1 MAFKPPAMAPKGL
14 WRRTPPAIFPPV
26 LGLLGLGLAWR
37 RGAGE
42 FGLPQG
48 AADALLG
55 AVTMLFLF
63 MALTYVVKFMRRPGV
78 VAEDLKILPG
88 RAGLVAGVLSLYL
101 FAGVLTPYSADQA
114 RPVLML
120 ALALHLALVALLL
133 WQLLTGPAEQRRVT
147 PVWHLSFAGFV
158 VAAAAAQGLGL
169 TGLAAALFWVSLP
182 IAVLIWAASA
192 DQFRRE
198 RVPAPLRPL
207 LAIHL
212 MPAALLGEVAL
223 GMGMPGL
230 ALGFGVVSAVLLAA
244 LGLGSRWLLR
254 AGFSPL
260 WGALTFPLAA
270 TASFWLALGG
280 AWRIPGGLVLV
291 AATLIIIPI
300 AIQVVK
306 LWAKG
311 QLAVKTNAAIA

>member
-42 FGLPQG
+42 FGLPQ
-48 AADALLG
+48 AIADALLG
-55 AVTMLFLF
+55 AVTLLFLF

-88 RAGLVAGVLSLYL
+88 RVGLAAGVLSLYL

-120 ALALHLALVALLL
+120 SLVLHLALVALLL
-133 WQLLTGPAEQRRVT
+133 RQLVAGPPEQRHVT
-147 PVWHLSFAGFV
+147 PVWHFSFAGFV
-158 VAAAAAQGLGL
+158 VAALVAQGLGL
-169 TGLAAALFWVSLP
+169 SGLTAALFWVSLP
-182 IAVLIWAASA
+182 VAVLIWAASA

-212 MPAALLGEVAL
+212 APAALLGEVAL
-223 GMGMPGL
+223 GQGMPGL

-244 LGLGSRWLLR
+244 LGLAGRWLLR

-270 TASFWLALGG
+270 TASFWLSLGG
-280 AWRIPGGLVLV
+280 GWRIPGGLVLV
-291 AATLIIIPI
+291 AATLIVIPI